1 MLKNRINN
9 YERTVVQRFIPA
21 ATGPIWLTGWLG
33 GGLDGGLGDN
43 DRPLL
48 FVPPLFGEMNRCRR
62 LMADCAMLLVQQG
75 FSCWMIDLP
84 GTGESETDPAL
95 LTLDDWHDA
104 VDRAASDIKAEAIIA
119 LRGGAILG
127 RQSQHLPHWSL
138 AAIDGPTIIRELL
151 RLRMANDRGLG
162 LSSTSAQLMALG
174 SAKGLNI
181 GGYWLSPALFE
192 GLSNIIFPY
201 NNNVISY
208 QLETNSKKTDSP
220 TLQGE
225 PMWRHAE
232 PGRSLPM
239 AAAMAN
245 AITTW
250 LD

>member
-1 MLKNRINN
+1 MATSFPISLEKNRINN
-9 YERTVVQRFIPA
+9 SALTVVQRFIPA
-21 ATGPIWLTGWLG
+21 ATGPIWLNGWLG
-33 GGLDGGLGDN
+33 DN
-43 DRPLL
+43 GRHII
-48 FVPPLFGEMNRCRR
+48 FVPPLFAEMNRCRR
-62 LMADCAMLLVQQG
+62 LMADCAIMLAQQG
-75 FSCWMIDLP
+75 FSCWIIDLP
-84 GTGESETDPAL
+84 GTGESEADPAR

-138 AAIDGPTIIRELL
+138 AAIDGPAIIRELL
-151 RLRMANDRGLG
+151 RLRMASDRGLG
-162 LSSTSAQLMALG
+162 LSSTSAQLMAMG
-174 SAKGLNI
+174 SAIGLDI
-181 GGYWLSPALFE
+181 GGYWLSPALFT
-192 GLSNIIFPY
+192 GLLNNIFTHYI
-201 NNNVISY
+201 NEISY
-208 QLETNSKKTDSP
+208 NIDNNSKQINSP